1 VLLSRLRDDKGF
13 TLIELLVVVLI
24 LGILTAIAIPSF
36 LSQRSKAQDVDA
48 KSGAS
53 TAATAVETYGAD
65 NDGDYS
71 GATVAKLVT
80 VEPAL
85 ADLGTRFS
93 VDAATSDGYT
103 VTVTSVSPDAP
114 TFSVTR
120 TSSGH
125 LDHTCGPAPAHGHGG
140 CGADGT
146 W

>member
-1 VLLSRLRDDKGF
+1 MLLSRFRDDDGF

-71 GATVAKLVT
+71 GATVAKLVS
-80 VEPAL
+80 VEPVL
-85 ADLGTRFS
+85 SGLGARLT
-93 VDAATSDGYT
+93 VDGATADGYT
-103 VTVTSVSPDAP
+103 VTVTSTSPDAP

-125 LDHTCGPAPAHGHGG
+125 LDHTCGPASAHGHGG
-140 CGADGT
+140 CGADGS